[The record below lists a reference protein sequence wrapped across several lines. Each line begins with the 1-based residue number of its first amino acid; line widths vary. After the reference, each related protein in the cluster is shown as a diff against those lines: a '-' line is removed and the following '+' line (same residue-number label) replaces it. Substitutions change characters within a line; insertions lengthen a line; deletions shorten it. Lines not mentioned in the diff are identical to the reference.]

1 MAKTRAQQIMADRE
15 ARSEQEATRAILD
28 IAAEFEPYIIRQR
41 RHFHKHPEPSLEEV
55 RTTSDIAGQ
64 LDAMNIPYERP
75 LKTGLVATLR
85 GTAPDAYRADG
96 TPRRRLLMRADIDAL
111 PVTERTEEEF
121 ASVNEG
127 FMHACGHDCHIAMM
141 LGCLQVLRH
150 MTDDIHGEV
159 RVVFQPSEENG
170 SGAKMMCE
178 AGVCEDVDGAFA
190 IHIWSEVDAGTV
202 SCEPGPRMANT
213 DWFRIDVH
221 GTSCHG
227 AMPQRGADAIMVAA
241 EIVNAL
247 QTIVSRDLSPYEPA
261 VVTVGELHGGTARNV
276 IAGSAYLTGTV
287 RTYSDATHEMMPELI
302 RRICTHT
309 AAALG
314 AEAELSDYTIANYK
328 VENEPAASERC
339 RQAVHKV
346 LGAAGEGRYRG
357 TLSGEDFSEY
367 LRRVPGV
374 LAFVGCR
381 NPQVGA
387 TFAQHSCYYRIDE
400 SVLAKGAAVAAQYA
414 VDFLAEPTQEELDG
428 PLVARIAESNPA
440 LADTV
445 RSARAATVGA
455 HHALKD
461 AREARMTAARELRR
475 AHAKSEDEAED
486 KPEE

>member
-328 VENEPAASERC
+328 VENEPAGSERC